1 MDHEEDLN
9 SFRTL
14 AKSAVLLAVPLYL
27 ILDQPDLKIRS

>member
-27 ILDQPDLKIRS
+27 ILISRI